1 MLTDFQTSVLL
12 RLQTLEEA
20 QIEML
25 QLLRSL
31 IGVNKTAEE
40 LDEVL
45 PASTHEQLGRLC
57 ERLVDQ
63 TFKKQL
69 VCVVFLDEGGTKPLL
84 DKTPLDK
91 KNLGHRLM
99 FAIEI

>member
-1 MLTDFQTSVLL
+1 MTDFQTSVLL

-45 PASTHEQLGRLC
+45 PASTHEELGRLC
-57 ERLVDQ
+57 ERLADQ

-69 VCVVFLDEGGTKPLL
+69 VCVVILDGRNP
-84 DKTPLDK
+84 
-91 KNLGHRLM
+91 
-99 FAIEI
+99 A